1 MSKIL
6 FAEDD
11 PVVAESV
18 ADALQLEK
26 YTVEVVDC
34 GQEAA
39 DRLRLY
45 DYDLA
50 ILDWGLPKK
59 DGIEILREYRAA
71 GGTVPVLILTGKG
84 DVEFRIEGL
93 ESGADDY
100 LPKPFSMRELLAR
113 IRSILRRPQGVLPED
128 LKVGDLVIHIGS
140 STVSRDG
147 VEISLLAKEVQLLTF
162 LARHRGQ
169 CFTAQD
175 LLNKVWHSESDS
187 TEDAVRQCLVRLR
200 KKIDKPDTES
210 IIKTQRNLGYMI
222 EG

>member
-6 FAEDD
+6 LAEDD
-11 PVVAESV
+11 AMVAESV
-18 ADALQLEK
+18 ADALLLEK
-26 YTVEVVDC
+26 FTVEVVDC

-59 DGIEILREYRAA
+59 DGIDILKEYRAA
-71 GGTVPVLILTGKG
+71 GGAVPILILTGTG
-84 DVEFRIEGL
+84 DVEYRIEGL

-100 LPKPFSMRELLAR
+100 LPKPFSMKELLAR
-113 IRSILRRPQGVLPED
+113 IRSLLRRPQSVLPGD
-128 LKVGDLVIHIGS
+128 LKIGS
-140 STVSRDG
+140 LSIQLGTSTVLREG
-147 VEISLLAKEVQLLTF
+147 EEISLLAKEVQVLTF
-162 LARHRGQ
+162 LAKHRGQ

-200 KKIDKPDTES
+200 KKIDKPGEDS
-210 IIKTQRNLGYMI
+210 IIKTVRNLGYCI
-222 EG
+222 E

>member
-6 FAEDD
+6 LAEDD
-11 PVVAESV
+11 AMVAESV
-18 ADALQLEK
+18 ADALLLEK
-26 YTVEVVDC
+26 FTVEVVDC

-59 DGIEILREYRAA
+59 DGIDILKEYRAA
-71 GGTVPVLILTGKG
+71 GGAVPILILTGKG
-84 DVEFRIEGL
+84 DVEYRIEGL

-100 LPKPFSMRELLAR
+100 LPKPFSMKELLAR
-113 IRSILRRPQGVLPED
+113 IRSLLRRPQSVLPGD
-128 LKVGDLVIHIGS
+128 LKIGS
-140 STVSRDG
+140 LSIQLGTSTVLREG
-147 VEISLLAKEVQLLTF
+147 EEISLLAKEVQVLTF
-162 LARHRGQ
+162 LAKHRGQ

-200 KKIDKPDTES
+200 KKIDKPGEDS
-210 IIKTQRNLGYMI
+210 IIKTVRNLGYCI
-222 EG
+222 E